1 MATIRRPGDRKKH
14 SNVSEEDLLTVQQAT
29 GSGGS
34 GSESPVTP
42 NSSQPVNGDNLDD
55 KTPPPIPPRPHSTAS
70 ALDVMSITTPPKLPP
85 RPNSPRLESLSES
98 FLTYRPPRHRPPPS
112 IPNNDIVKPPPRP
125 PKKDPVSLS
134 PVSKDFPNIDIPPP
148 LPPPP
153 QRSFSPPLLPPYT
166 DKLNSSPLPPPRPPP
181 PVRSNSPP
189 SFNVEMNHRDNRHTV
204 FNYESEMTTPPA
216 IPPRPTSSVPLMVSS
231 PSVAPPIPPKSA
243 R

>member
-1 MATIRRPGDRKKH
+1 MATIRRPGDKKKH

-42 NSSQPVNGDNLDD
+42 NSSQPVNGDNVDD

-70 ALDVMSITTPPKLPP
+70 ALDVISITTPPKLPP
-85 RPNSPRLESLSES
+85 RPNSPRLESLPES

-112 IPNNDIVKPPPRP
+112 IPNNDIIKPPPRP
-125 PKKDPVSLS
+125 PKKDSVSLS

-181 PVRSNSPP
+181 PVRSNSP

-216 IPPRPTSSVPLMVSS
+216 IPPRPSSSVPLVVSS